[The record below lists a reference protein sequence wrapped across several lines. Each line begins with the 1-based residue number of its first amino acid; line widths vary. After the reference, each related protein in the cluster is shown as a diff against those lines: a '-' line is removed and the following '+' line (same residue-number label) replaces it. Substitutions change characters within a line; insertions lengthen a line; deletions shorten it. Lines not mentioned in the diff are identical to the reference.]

1 MDEGLSVGE
10 CKCES
15 AGASVGISYHA
26 HPFEKSH
33 DGKLRRKVKERRRK
47 GDGEG

>member
-1 MDEGLSVGE
+1 MGE

-15 AGASVGISYHA
+15 AGANIGISYHA

-33 DGKLRRKVKERRRK
+33 DGKLRREAREGRKEGRRK
-47 GDGEG
+47 EDGEG